1 MGQRYATDNSTPLR
15 WFTQVIL
22 IVLVAAI
29 SLASPSATMAQTQ
42 TLRGTS
48 FTTGVGQQTIA
59 WNNNWNATLQG
70 DDDFSTMVM
79 LDSQIMIYAVMF
91 IHDPLTGL
99 DASAVYHSLSGVL
112 TNSFDSEP
120 TQTVEWEG
128 DNGAFH
134 GLNVISLSG
143 IDFALYLR
151 VDPPSG
157 DQTGP
162 TMQLA
167 AAPVRAFPTSLDAM
181 QEELSI
187 NDRPVMEGSDG
198 EEIMAMLGNP
208 ETVEEAPAESAA
220 DDEAAEEA
228 APAPARSRR
237 DLHAAIHDSADPA
250 GGEFESA
257 ANDYTVTYDA
267 SWQDM
272 AESDATVGEFSLID
286 SEPGRTVVSFTG
298 RSTTETN
305 REAYFE
311 DIVARESRYDG
322 FVGSSVS
329 DDRLLVVTWTSDNE
343 LAVLEYVFVDD
354 NTLVT
359 VMVTVSSSN
368 PESGIAAARGIQ
380 LDGADILQDW
390 DDVWPED

>member
-59 WNNNWNATLQG
+59 WNNNWNASLQG

-208 ETVEEAPAESAA
+208 ETLEEAPAET
-220 DDEAAEEA
+220 AEEA
-228 APAPARSRR
+228 PPAPARSRR
-237 DLHAAIHDSADPA
+237 DLPAAIHDSADPA

-286 SEPGRTVVSFTG
+286 SETGRTVVSFTG